1 MKKLAA
7 VLGLAS
13 VLALSGA
20 AQARELTLTSELK
33 NYSGNEAYLAFY
45 VTDANGQYQSTLW
58 VAGKKAKYYKH
69 LRDWARGSGLSL
81 SEYDGISGASA
92 TSGRTLNVTVQVD
105 DALLDAGYQIRVDS
119 AVEDQRDNRA
129 DVTVPLTTAGAGQ
142 PVAGR
147 GYIQSFKYDF

>member
-1 MKKLAA
+1 MKNYAA
-7 VLGLAS
+7 VLSLAS

-33 NYSGNEAYLAFY
+33 NYRGNEAYLAFY
-45 VTDANGQYQSTLW
+45 LTDADGQYQSTLW

-69 LRDWARGSGLSL
+69 LRDWARGSGLDP

-92 TSGRTLNVTVQVD
+92 TGGSTLSVTVQVD

-129 DVTVPLTTAGAGQ
+129 EVTVPLTTAGAGK